1 MLRGLGTLAHDLASS
16 SLRGEVETGCSRLRK
31 IACRRPFVFYFLP
44 IASGLSTLIGL
55 PAAKARI

>member
-1 MLRGLGTLAHDLASS
+1 VLRGLGKLAHDLAKFELARRS
-16 SLRGEVETGCSRLRK
+16 GNRLQSFEEN
-31 IACRRPFVFYFLP
+31 CLPEPFVFYFLP